1 MFMYFPTNYVWS
13 LSVVATLNNG
23 GFIDE
28 VDRACAPVLAASQ
41 NGDDAGTEELYA
53 SWEAVADRLIRK
65 ARGDEAR
72 GHRIGAGETYYR
84 ASLYTSQAERLQSP
98 KWPGRNAAYQKSI
111 DLLLSHVELQGVP
124 LTRVEIPYGPD
135 DESLPE
141 GTTLPG
147 YFYRA
152 PGEGPH
158 PVIIQWN
165 GLDSTKEMMYY
176 SGFPQMLAARG
187 ISTLMVDTP
196 GSGEALR
203 LRGLTARHDTEVWA
217 GAIIDWITAH
227 ATSLGADLDLIG
239 IVGWSLGGYYA
250 PRALAYDD
258 RLALGV
264 SWGANHNWFEV
275 QEGRRRRE
283 GENPVPHYWDH
294 VFWVWGA
301 ADMDDFVEK
310 TRGMHLNGVVE
321 RITAPYLI
329 THGVGDRQIAVKYA
343 HQSYEQAVNSEK
355 RELRL
360 FDDPEGGT
368 EHISIDNL
376 PYVAGIIADW
386 IAETFAEKVAATRAS
401 ERDVL
406 Q

>member
-23 GFIDE
+23 GYIDE
-28 VDRACAPVLAASQ
+28 VDRACKPVIVAAQ

-53 SWEAVADRLIRK
+53 SWAAVADRLIRK
-65 ARGDEAR
+65 AEDDEAR
-72 GHRIGAGETYYR
+72 GRRIGASDTYYR

-98 KWPGRNAAYQKSI
+98 SWAGRNAAYQKSI
-111 DLLLSHVELQGVP
+111 DLLLKHIELGGIPVVPVEVP
-124 LTRVEIPYGPD
+124 YED
-135 DESLPE
+135 AS
-141 GTTLPG
+141 LPG

-158 PVIIQWN
+158 PVVIQWN

-176 SGFPQMLAARG
+176 SGFPQMLAQRG
-187 ISTLMVDTP
+187 ISTLMIDTP

-203 LRGLTARHDTEVWA
+203 LRGLTARSDTEVWA
-217 GAIIDWITAH
+217 SAIVDYVEAR
-227 ATSLGADLDLIG
+227 GADLRADVDRIG

-250 PRALAYDD
+250 PRALAFEK
-258 RLALGV
+258 RLKLGV
-264 SWGANHNWFEV
+264 AWGANHNWFEV
-275 QEGRRRRE
+275 QEGRRHRE
-283 GENPVPHYWDH
+283 GENPVPHYWEH

-301 ADMDDFVEK
+301 SDMDDFIEK
-310 TRGMHLNGVVE
+310 TRGMTLDGVME
-321 RITAPYLI
+321 RVTAPILI
-329 THGVGDRQIAVKYA
+329 THGVGDRQINLKYA
-343 HQSYEQAVNSEK
+343 HQTYDQAVNSTK

-368 EHISIDNL
+368 EHISIDNM

-386 IAETFAEKVAATRAS
+386 VAETFAEIA
-401 ERDVL
+401 
-406 Q
+406 

>member
-23 GFIDE
+23 GYIDE
-28 VDRACAPVLAASQ
+28 VDRACKPVLLASQ

-53 SWEAVADRLIRK
+53 AWAAVADRLIAK
-65 ARGDEAR
+65 AEDDEAR
-72 GHRIGAGETYYR
+72 GRRIGAGETYYR

-98 KWPGRNAAYQKSI
+98 KWEGRNAAYQKSI
-111 DLLLSHVELQGVP
+111 DLLLKHVELSGIP
-124 LTRVEIPYGPD
+124 LTPVEIPY
-135 DESLPE
+135 E

-152 PGEGPH
+152 PGDRPA
-158 PVIIQWN
+158 PVVIQWN

-176 SGFPQMLAARG
+176 SGFPRMLAERG

-203 LRGLTARHDTEVWA
+203 LRGLTARHDTEAWA
-217 GAIIDWITAH
+217 AAIVDWIETTA
-227 ATSLGADLDLIG
+227 ADFGADPERVG

-250 PRALAYDD
+250 PRAAAFEPRLKLAV
-258 RLALGV
+258 A
-264 SWGANHNWFEV
+264 WGANHNWAEV
-275 QEGRRRRE
+275 QEARRRRE
-283 GENPVPHYWDH
+283 GENPVPHYWEH

-301 ADMDDFVEK
+301 SDMDDFIAK
-310 TRGMHLNGVVE
+310 TRGMHLNGVAE
-321 RITAPYLI
+321 RITVPLLV
-329 THGVGDRQIAVKYA
+329 THGVDDRQIPVAYA
-343 HQSYEQAVNSEK
+343 HQTYEQAANSPK
-355 RELRL
+355 RALRL

-386 IAETFAEKVAATRAS
+386 VAETFRELDVQDPSATRA
-401 ERDVL
+401 
-406 Q
+406 

>member
-28 VDRACAPVLAASQ
+28 VDRACKPVLLASQ

-53 SWEAVADRLIRK
+53 SWASVADRLIRK
-65 ARGDEAR
+65 AEDDVAAGR
-72 GHRIGAGETYYR
+72 RIGAGETYYR
-84 ASLYTSQAERLQSP
+84 ASLYTSHAERLQSP
-98 KWPGRNAAYQKSI
+98 KWEGRNAAYQKSI
-111 DLLLSHVELQGVP
+111 DLLLKHVELLDVP
-124 LTRVEIPYGPD
+124 LTAVEIPYAPA
-135 DESLPE
+135 DESLPA
-141 GTTLPG
+141 GTSLPG

-152 PGEGPH
+152 SGDGPH
-158 PVIIQWN
+158 PVVIQWN

-176 SGFPQMLAARG
+176 SGFPQMLAQRG
-187 ISTLMVDTP
+187 ISTLMIDTP

-217 GAIIDWITAH
+217 GAIVDWIEAH
-227 ATSLGADLDLIG
+227 AEELGADTVRLG

-250 PRALAYDD
+250 PRALAFEK
-258 RLALGV
+258 RLKLGV
-264 SWGANHNWFEV
+264 AWGANHNWFEV
-275 QEGRRRRE
+275 QEGRRQRE

-301 ADMDDFVEK
+301 TDMDDFIEK
-310 TRGMHLNGVVE
+310 TKGMHLNGVVE
-321 RITAPYLI
+321 QITAPFLV
-329 THGVGDRQIAVKYA
+329 THGVGDRQINVKYA
-343 HQSYEQAVNSEK
+343 HQSYEQAANSAK
-355 RELRL
+355 AELRL

-368 EHISIDNL
+368 EHISIDNM

-386 IAETFAEKVAATRAS
+386 VAETFSETR
-401 ERDVL
+401 
-406 Q
+406 

>member
-13 LSVVATLNNG
+13 MSVVATLNNG
-23 GFIDE
+23 GYIDE
-28 VDRACAPVLAASQ
+28 VDRACRPVLSAAQ

-53 SWEAVADRLIRK
+53 SWAAVADRLIAK
-65 ARGDEAR
+65 AEDDQARGR
-72 GHRIGAGETYYR
+72 RIGAGETYYR

-98 KWPGRNAAYQKSI
+98 KWEGRNAAYRKSI
-111 DLLLSHVELQGVP
+111 DLLLAHVELSGAP
-124 LTRVEIPYGPD
+124 LTAVDIPYED
-135 DESLPE
+135 SALPA
-141 GTTLPG
+141 
-147 YFYRA
+147 YFHRA

-158 PVIIQWN
+158 PIVIQWN
-165 GLDSTKEMMYY
+165 GLDLDQ
-176 SGFPQMLAARG
+176 GDDVLLGLPRMLAERG

-217 GAIIDWITAH
+217 SAIIDWIEAN
-227 ATSLGADLDLIG
+227 AADLDANPDRIG

-250 PRALAYDD
+250 PRAAAFEKRLKLAV
-258 RLALGV
+258 A
-264 SWGANHNWFEV
+264 WGANHDWAEV
-275 QEGRRRRE
+275 QEGRRHRE

-301 ADMDDFVEK
+301 SDMDEFIAK
-310 TRGMHLNGVVE
+310 TEAMHLNGVASE
-321 RITAPYLI
+321 ITVPLLV
-329 THGVGDRQIAVKYA
+329 THGVNDRQINVKYA
-343 HQSYEQAVNSEK
+343 HQTYDQAVNSPK

-386 IAETFAEKVAATRAS
+386 IAETFAEMR
-401 ERDVL
+401 
-406 Q
+406 